1 MKNRAVKNNAT
12 IIPIESQHNEGNIS
26 MTMFPAIL
34 EEAICNWR
42 ERMKAQLNTK
52 YFLVYEELG
61 KLVGLAPSTLRS
73 YTAFNP
79 EVTPTI
85 THLISICSAIND
97 NTPLEFINDYQRA
110 LFNKGDK

>member
-1 MKNRAVKNNAT
+1 
-12 IIPIESQHNEGNIS
+12 

-42 ERMKAQLNTK
+42 ERMKARLDTK
-52 YFLVYEELG
+52 YFLAYEELG
-61 KLVGLAPSTLRS
+61 KLVDLAPSTLRS
-73 YTAFNP
+73 YTALNS
-79 EVTPTI
+79 ETTPTI
-85 THLISICSAIND
+85 AKLILICSAIQD